1 MSLTLNYQYR
11 IYPDATQTEQLLEW
25 LETARRVYNFALR
38 QVKDYKN
45 SRKCSLAYCSLHSEY
60 IIPADHHNPT
70 YYWQQNQLP
79 KAKKDYPR
87 LSVVPSQVLQTTI
100 RRLHDAWDFFY
111 KRGYGSPRF
120 KKVGQMKSLLFP
132 QFKQPPIV
140 PPGRRDASGRGV
152 WQIKLPKL
160 GLVQMNLHRPIPVG
174 FEVKQ
179 ASVIRKADYWYVV
192 ITIASDISI
201 PEPLPHGRAVGVDVG
216 LSKFLA
222 TSDALEINPPRFF
235 KTLQSELKL
244 LQRRLAR
251 KTKRSNNYLK
261 ALIKVQRLHHRIA
274 NARKNFHYAV
284 AHRLC
289 DDGGM
294 MFVEDLDYRVSAK
307 GMLGKH
313 MLDAAFGQFR
323 SILKQVCFKRGVYFD
338 EVDARGTSCEC
349 PNCRAS
355 WNNDLSIRW
364 HKCDECGL
372 EIDRDQAS
380 AIVIRERGLAKLPQD
395 LGETKEPVQS
405 VCRGRK
411 PR

>member
-11 IYPDATQTEQLLEW
+11 IYPDATQAEQLLEW
-25 LETARRVYNFALR
+25 LETVRRVYNFALR

-45 SRKCSLAYCSLHSEY
+45 SRKCSLSYCSLHSEY
-60 IIPADHHNPT
+60 IVPADHPNPT

-87 LSVVPSQVLQTTI
+87 LSEVPSQVLQTTI

-132 QFKQPPIV
+132 QFKENPV
-140 PPGRRDASGRGV
+140 TG

-160 GLVQMNLHRPIPVG
+160 GLVQMNLHRQIPDG

-179 ASVIRKADYWYVV
+179 ARVIRKADYWYVV

-201 PEPLPHGRAVGVDVG
+201 PKPLPHGRAVGIDVG

-222 TSDALEINPPRFF
+222 TSDALEINPPKFF
-235 KTLQSELKL
+235 KTLQGELKL
-244 LQRRLAR
+244 LQQRLSR
-251 KTKRSNNYLK
+251 KTKRSKNYLK
-261 ALIKVQRLHHRIA
+261 ALTKVQRLHHRIA
-274 NARKNFHYAV
+274 NARKDFHYCV

-307 GMLGKH
+307 GMLGKY

-349 PNCRAS
+349 PQCGAS
-355 WNNDLSIRW
+355 WGNNLSIRW
-364 HKCDECGL
+364 HECDECGL

-395 LGETKEPVQS
+395 LGESKEPEQS

-411 PR
+411 SR